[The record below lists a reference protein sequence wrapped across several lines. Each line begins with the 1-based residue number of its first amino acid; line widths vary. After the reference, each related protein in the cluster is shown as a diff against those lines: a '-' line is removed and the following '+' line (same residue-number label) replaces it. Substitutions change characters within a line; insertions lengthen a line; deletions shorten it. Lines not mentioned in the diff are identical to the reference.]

1 MVESSTVAEG
11 QELAKVVEGEEVW
24 EEEEEEARDFLL
36 RSWQI

>member
-24 EEEEEEARDFLL
+24 EEEEARDFLL